1 MSIESR
7 ETRARIARTTAMENL
22 IRRGKAGNT
31 LGIGAKPSVRPDRR
45 SEAPSGGFSL
55 ISSAKADDGKAAR
68 TGAGVAPAADA
79 SKIVGALA
87 GGAGVGFG
95 AGMIRQGVNTI
106 KYPSFMGMGG
116 RAGAL
121 AKIIGG
127 AALAAGGASVA
138 MASLGG
144 KAKADEGKAAAA
156 PLNTSPG
163 VPGIRGAE
171 FMTHT
176 PKAQAY
182 SDRMGDPL
190 YRYAIAKSA
199 AQGDAAARAIQAGQ
213 PPRPMINGAKAA
225 APSDGAFIDRAAQI
239 AAQNAVAQKGPSA
252 PIGASAPSGPAQ
264 RSSYTTVDGR
274 TVEATEAQARA
285 WGARRN

>member
-1 MSIESR
+1 MADRSSR
-7 ETRARIARTTAMENL
+7 ATARTGAGATTAANAAVSVASVAASTVGTAL
-22 IRRGKAGNT
+22 LARLGYRKSAIAAGSATASIALSNIAPVFGK
-31 LGIGAKPSVRPDRR
+31 
-45 SEAPSGGFSL
+45 
-55 ISSAKADDGKAAR
+55 AKADDGKAA
-68 TGAGVAPAADA
+68 
-79 SKIVGALA
+79 S
-87 GGAGVGFG
+87 
-95 AGMIRQGVNTI
+95 
-106 KYPSFMGMGG
+106 
-116 RAGAL
+116 
-121 AKIIGG
+121 
-127 AALAAGGASVA
+127 
-138 MASLGG
+138 
-144 KAKADEGKAAAA
+144 A
-156 PLNTSPG
+156 PLNTSSG

-213 PPRPMINGAKAA
+213 PQRPMINGAKAS

-252 PIGASAPSGPAQ
+252 PIGATAPSGPAQ